1 MNSPNFPLILKVY
14 KAKDKIK
21 PVMNLNLS
29 LLWELYSTLF
39 KIGLC
44 TFGGGIAMLPVLD
57 RELAQKR
64 KWTTSEELLDWFA
77 IGQSTPGIIAVN
89 VSTFIGNKL
98 AGTIGGII
106 GTLGMITPSIIVISI
121 IARFIS
127 NFAHIPW
134 VQTALTGI
142 NISVAALLT
151 HAVWKFATKAVKNF
165 FGFVLFVLSFIAIY
179 FFNVSTVWIIVVSVA
194 IGVLTGALQKQYPL
208 KPVLIG
214 ILISALAVIALNY
227 GINALKGFASGET
240 VIAVTE
246 GQKIPLY
253 QLFFIFMYVGLITIG
268 GGLVAITVMQQLL
281 VEKFALIGIDMF
293 YNMVAVSES
302 TPGPMGINMAT
313 YIGFELYGPGGA
325 IITTLG
331 QAAPS
336 IICILIIAR
345 FFGKFA
351 DRAGV
356 KAVFSAL
363 RPSVTGVIAVAAVK
377 VFVLALLN
385 IPEAGLC
392 AFSQAETWKNLVKI
406 PALLFYLAACF
417 CLFKTKI
424 HPILIV
430 LAGALFAVLMTLL

>member
-1 MNSPNFPLILKVY
+1 MNVNIR
-14 KAKDKIK
+14 
-21 PVMNLNLS
+21 

-64 KWTTSEELLDWFA
+64 KWTNSEELLDWFA

-98 AGTIGGII
+98 AGVTGGIV

-127 NFAHIPW
+127 NFADIPW
-134 VQTALTGI
+134 VQAALTGI

-151 HAVWKFATKAVKNF
+151 HAVWKFATKAVKNL
-165 FGFVLFVLSFIAIY
+165 FGFVLFLLSFIAIY
-179 FFNVSTVWIIVVSVA
+179 YFNVSTVWIIVVSVA
-194 IGVLTGALQKQYPL
+194 IGVLTGAIQKQYPL

-214 ILISALAVIALNY
+214 IIIAAAAFIGLNF
-227 GINALKGFASGET
+227 GIGALKSLASGEA
-240 VIAVTE
+240 AVTVTA
-246 GQKIPLY
+246 GHKIPLY
-253 QLFFIFMYVGLITIG
+253 QLFFVFMYIGLITIG

-313 YIGFELYGPGGA
+313 YIGFELYGPAGA
-325 IITTLG
+325 LITTLG

-336 IICILIIAR
+336 VICILIIAR
-345 FFGKFA
+345 FFGRFA

-356 KAVFSAL
+356 KAAFSSL
-363 RPSVTGVIAVAAVK
+363 RPAVTGVIAVAAVK

-392 AFSQAETWKNLVKI
+392 AFNQAETWKNLVNI
-406 PALLFYLAACF
+406 PALLFYIAGCF

-424 HPILIV
+424 HPIVVV
-430 LAGALFAVLMTLL
+430 LAGAVFGVLTSLF

>member
-1 MNSPNFPLILKVY
+1 
-14 KAKDKIK
+14 
-21 PVMNLNLS
+21 MNLNLR

-194 IGVLTGALQKQYPL
+194 IGVLTGAFQKQYPL
-208 KPVLIG
+208 KPVLTG
-214 ILISALAVIALNY
+214 ILIAAIAIIALNY

-240 VIAVTE
+240 VVAITE

-302 TPGPMGINMAT
+302 TPGPIMVNLAT
-313 YIGFELYGPGGA
+313 YIGSVKEGVPGATIATAAVILPAFLTVIVLMALLKKLIGNGVFQA
-325 IITTLG
+325 TL
-331 QAAPS
+331 S
-336 IICILIIAR
+336 SL
-345 FFGKFA
+345 
-351 DRAGV
+351 
-356 KAVFSAL
+356 KAC
-363 RPSVTGVIAVAAVK
+363 VTG
-377 VFVLALLN
+377 
-385 IPEAGLC
+385 
-392 AFSQAETWKNLVKI
+392 
-406 PALLFYLAACF
+406 
-417 CLFKTKI
+417 
-424 HPILIV
+424 IV
-430 LAGALFAVLMTLL
+430 LATGAYMILINCIGSVNNFSVDYSAIIMTVALGAVYFVSKKIIRNGISPIILICIAGIAGIIVFGR